1 MQEIKD
7 LAEDIEEELCDS
19 EKYADK
25 AMKVKSIYPSLAA
38 NYLKLS

>member
-7 LAEDIEEELCDS
+7 LAEDIEEELCDA

-25 AMKVKSIYPSLAA
+25 AISSDES
-38 NYLKLS
+38 N